1 MLNILAIIGPLFA
14 AIAIGFAAIRLG
26 FFSKDDVRVLGR
38 FVIQLALPALLFK
51 ALAERSLDEIF
62 NLGYLGAYAL
72 GSVAC
77 LALCTAGAR
86 LFLGPLSRPALGMI
100 AVGSSLSNSGFI
112 GFPLVLQFLGHD
124 AAVALALCMLVENL
138 VVLPIALIIAEPAGD
153 GGGGRLRVLLGLLR
167 GLLRNPLILAI
178 LGGFA
183 CSLLQL
189 RLPLPVARVV
199 DLFAG
204 ASGPV
209 ALFVIGGTLVGLR
222 PGGDL
227 PRILWVS
234 AGKLILHPLAV
245 ALALWAFLPGDPLLQ
260 AAGVIIAALP
270 MFSIFPIIAQKYDE
284 QSWCASTLLV
294 ATLGSFVTLS
304 VVLWLVGASL
314 RG

>member
-1 MLNILAIIGPLFA
+1 
-14 AIAIGFAAIRLG
+14 
-26 FFSKDDVRVLGR
+26 
-38 FVIQLALPALLFK
+38 
-51 ALAERSLDEIF
+51 
-62 NLGYLGAYAL
+62 
-72 GSVAC
+72 
-77 LALCTAGAR
+77 
-86 LFLGPLSRPALGMI
+86 
-100 AVGSSLSNSGFI
+100 
-112 GFPLVLQFLGHD
+112 
-124 AAVALALCMLVENL
+124 
-138 VVLPIALIIAEPAGD
+138 
-153 GGGGRLRVLLGLLR
+153 VLLGLLR